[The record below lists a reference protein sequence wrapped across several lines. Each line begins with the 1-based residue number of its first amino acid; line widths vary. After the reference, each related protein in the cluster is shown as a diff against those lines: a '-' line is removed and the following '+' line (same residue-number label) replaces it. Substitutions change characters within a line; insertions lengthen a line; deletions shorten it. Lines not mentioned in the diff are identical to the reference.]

1 GDNDEDHGH
10 GYDHQAQAACPKCQ
24 APSRRVHS
32 RYLRTVADLPWQGVA
47 VHLEL
52 SVRRFFCRKAS
63 CPQRIFCERV
73 PALVA
78 PHARRPS
85 TGELCLGWGSWGTA
99 GQRASDGNESGY
111 LTAPDSPR
119 VTANSSYA
127 ASVRGR

>member
-1 GDNDEDHGH
+1 MNIATLLIPPRELRVDSILVTTTRITVIATTTK
-10 GYDHQAQAACPKCQ
+10 AQATCPKCK

-78 PHARRPS
+78 PHARRTIRLNTALQRVS
-85 TGELCLGWGSWGTA
+85 FALGGEA
-99 GQRASDGNESGY
+99 GARLAGE
-111 LTAPDSPR
+111 R
-119 VTANSSYA
+119 
-127 ASVRGR
+127 